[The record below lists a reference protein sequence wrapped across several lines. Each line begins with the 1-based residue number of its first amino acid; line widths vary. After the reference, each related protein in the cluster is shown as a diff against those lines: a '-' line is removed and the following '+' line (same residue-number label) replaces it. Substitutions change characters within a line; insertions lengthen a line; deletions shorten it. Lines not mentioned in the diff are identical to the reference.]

1 VGEIGIDADRPVFP
15 HSAAK
20 VLVYSVLR

>member
-1 VGEIGIDADRPVFP
+1 VGEIGVDADRPVFP